1 MRNRVGSRNSMNRLV
16 LKVELLQCYIMNDY
30 SLSMWRYD
38 HLAYKNFDFCCYVFF
53 LNNDL
58 LVRTQSETFN
68 SLPVQLVCQKPR
80 RYHIITWSTMAYQLT
95 CIAIGWSTTGIQI
108 QSFAMFYLCI
118 MFLVLLL
125 DPFVVQSW
133 MLRGTGSQSDRIG
146 SWQSIRSF
154 LSKSITFQESSRK
167 KTVSRAAILI
177 VRNS

>member
-1 MRNRVGSRNSMNRLV
+1 MIIRCLCGVMIIWHIKISIFV
-16 LKVELLQCYIMNDY
+16 ATC
-30 SLSMWRYD
+30 
-38 HLAYKNFDFCCYVFF
+38 FF

-108 QSFAMFYLCI
+108 QSFAMFCRFI

-133 MLRGTGSQSDRIG
+133 TLQGTGYQSNHWIVAKYTVFFYQNRLLFRI
-146 SWQSIRSF
+146 QVERRRSEGPQNWLF
-154 LSKSITFQESSRK
+154 GTQHRLYAR
-167 KTVSRAAILI
+167 
-177 VRNS
+177 